1 VVVVVI
7 VNKVDYHAIA
17 KKENMN
23 KIKEWVLGIALLA
36 ASPFLLCFTIMVM
49 IFFKMPIMIYMLYNE
64 IWQEY
69 KEEKRNAK

>member
-1 VVVVVI
+1 MVI
-7 VNKVDYHAIA
+7 ANKVDYRATV

-36 ASPFLLCFTIMVM
+36 ASPFLLCFTIMAM
-49 IFFKMPIMIYMLYNE
+49 ILIKMPIMIYMLYNE

-69 KEEKRNAK
+69 KEDKRNAK